1 MSEVKGLSFF
11 SGEIGYTFIP
21 KVACTSIKLGFYKLQ
36 KGYSFNSEDN
46 GCSIHEYYNKRIAD
60 ISSCKIKLL
69 VVRDPFQRF

>member
-36 KGYSFNSEDN
+36 KGYSFNSYLKPTPRR
-46 GCSIHEYYNKRIAD
+46 GGTS
-60 ISSCKIKLL
+60 
-69 VVRDPFQRF
+69 RDGAGR